1 MGTLHSLR
9 RDLRIALLSL
19 ALAAPA
25 PALADQGGGKQPAG
39 GASQSADRGAAPPS
53 GSSPILLASNMPVF
67 VPPNRGAPLSRLG
80 GATRSAGASGLPRIE
95 AMVPEQPGWT
105 LEAQP
110 VLYWHLEAP
119 TDVRVEFVLM
129 RLEPHQ
135 VLVDTALPRPAAA
148 GIQRIALADH
158 GASLEPG
165 ADYQWLVK
173 LASRPHVLAQA
184 GIWYDAV
191 DALSRQI
198 DAEPGNA
205 LIVKQRTALFSQV
218 GLPEETH

>member
-1 MGTLHSLR
+1 
-9 RDLRIALLSL
+9 
-19 ALAAPA
+19 
-25 PALADQGGGKQPAG
+25 
-39 GASQSADRGAAPPS
+39 
-53 GSSPILLASNMPVF
+53 
-67 VPPNRGAPLSRLG
+67 
-80 GATRSAGASGLPRIE
+80 
-95 AMVPEQPGWT
+95 
-105 LEAQP
+105 
-110 VLYWHLEAP
+110 
-119 TDVRVEFVLM
+119 
-129 RLEPHQ
+129 

-173 LASRPHVLAQA
+173 LAPKPDDDSHDRVVGGGIQRVEAPPELSARLAEPGASRPHVLAQA